1 MHTENPRIIKIIV
14 AVIVVAVIAVAIV
27 ANGAAYLGGTA
38 FVRDVMGESQTTAYV
53 FGGILE
59 MTLAVLSLTV
69 LARSYMLQPTAGVR
83 AALWAAAVASA
94 AFGAIHEIVAYATG
108 EMTLYQAIPAAA
120 WRVGAVA
127 ASVALW
133 ELVIKLVCGPRAR
146 EARDAEN
153 QHKLMY
159 RYLKAVQWVGLTQ
172 GTRFASLARML
183 ERRARMQ
190 TAKHVTPEQRTAIL
204 EKFHESQEASAV
216 ISVAMASLA
225 QTTDDALRDLGD
237 VSAPHLSQP
246 ITRAALGSM
255 HPASSD
261 AMHVQTVQA
270 VQEVQ
275 TVQDVQDVPQVQ
287 EISPVQEAE
296 TYTRTAA
303 ATVADRSRAI
313 RADLAAASK
322 PATSTRNNASRRK
335 EAIALIR
342 EHWSSRDEVTIPQA
356 HSMLMAA
363 GFDHHERS
371 TGNWLAA
378 AFS

>member
-1 MHTENPRIIKIIV
+1 
-14 AVIVVAVIAVAIV
+14 
-27 ANGAAYLGGTA
+27 
-38 FVRDVMGESQTTAYV
+38 
-53 FGGILE
+53 
-59 MTLAVLSLTV
+59 
-69 LARSYMLQPTAGVR
+69 
-83 AALWAAAVASA
+83 
-94 AFGAIHEIVAYATG
+94 
-108 EMTLYQAIPAAA
+108 
-120 WRVGAVA
+120 
-127 ASVALW
+127 
-133 ELVIKLVCGPRAR
+133 
-146 EARDAEN
+146 
-153 QHKLMY
+153 
-159 RYLKAVQWVGLTQ
+159 
-172 GTRFASLARML
+172 
-183 ERRARMQ
+183 
-190 TAKHVTPEQRTAIL
+190 
-204 EKFHESQEASAV
+204 
-216 ISVAMASLA
+216 MASLA

-275 TVQDVQDVPQVQ
+275 TVHDVQEVQDVPQVQ

-342 EHWSSRDEVTIPQA
+342 ENWSSRDEVTIPQA